1 MQPKPE
7 VPRQERE
14 PPERIR
20 PEQREPPE
28 HFPVRQEQEHMQ
40 VRYYSSKPEEGSRNC
55 TPNLEDVF
63 LVTYQEEPA

>member
-1 MQPKPE
+1 MP
-7 VPRQERE
+7 VP
-14 PPERIR
+14 PD
-20 PEQREPPE
+20 
-28 HFPVRQEQEHMQ
+28 MQ